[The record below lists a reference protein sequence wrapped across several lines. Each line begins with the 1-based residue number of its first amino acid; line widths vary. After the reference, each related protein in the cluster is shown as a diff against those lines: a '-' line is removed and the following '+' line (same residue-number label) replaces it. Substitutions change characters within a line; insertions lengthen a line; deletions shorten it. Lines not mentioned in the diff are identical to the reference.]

1 MCAAIECLRFFVE
14 MWNVMEGCNRQEK
27 PSVLKGRQNSISLSL
42 LVFYYQCKFDTSG
55 LFCVLKNLFCS
66 LKISLKNILM
76 QVNYSEWNTELWV
89 NSVNINLS
97 VDYPKIDMKEQL
109 GENPPFDLHRKDSSR
124 KSFFFFFLKMQ
135 KIIEKVV

>member
-1 MCAAIECLRFFVE
+1 
-14 MWNVMEGCNRQEK
+14 
-27 PSVLKGRQNSISLSL
+27 
-42 LVFYYQCKFDTSG
+42 
-55 LFCVLKNLFCS
+55 
-66 LKISLKNILM
+66 M

>member
-1 MCAAIECLRFFVE
+1 
-14 MWNVMEGCNRQEK
+14 
-27 PSVLKGRQNSISLSL
+27 
-42 LVFYYQCKFDTSG
+42 
-55 LFCVLKNLFCS
+55 
-66 LKISLKNILM
+66 M

-124 KSFFFFFLKMQ
+124 KSFFF
-135 KIIEKVV
+135 